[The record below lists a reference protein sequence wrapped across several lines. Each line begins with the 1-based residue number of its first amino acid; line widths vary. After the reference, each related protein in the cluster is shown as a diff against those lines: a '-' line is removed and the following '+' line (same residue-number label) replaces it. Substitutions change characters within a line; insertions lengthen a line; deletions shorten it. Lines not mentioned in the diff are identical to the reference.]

1 MEKITDGI
9 RKDYNLERLY
19 EHDINPNPFQQFSTW
34 FKEAL
39 SSKLPE
45 PNAMTVATSTSD
57 GKPSARIVLLKN
69 FDERGFVFYTNYL
82 SRKSLEL
89 TNNPQTELVF
99 WWAGLERQVRIY
111 GRVKQVSDEESDE
124 YFYSRPLNSRLGAWA
139 SEQSQ
144 VIASREILEN
154 RFKELQI
161 KYTNQ
166 NIPRPTH
173 WGGFLVVPQQFEFW
187 QGRAS
192 RLHDRL
198 RYTLLKSKTWQIERL
213 SP

>member
-1 MEKITDGI
+1 M
-9 RKDYNLERLY
+9 
-19 EHDINPNPFQQFSTW
+19 
-34 FKEAL
+34 
-39 SSKLPE
+39 
-45 PNAMTVATSTSD
+45 
-57 GKPSARIVLLKN
+57 
-69 FDERGFVFYTNYL
+69 
-82 SRKSLEL
+82 
-89 TNNPQTELVF
+89 
-99 WWAGLERQVRIY
+99 
-111 GRVKQVSDEESDE
+111 
-124 YFYSRPLNSRLGAWA
+124 GAWA

-144 VIASREILEN
+144 VIASREILEQ

>member
-1 MEKITDGI
+1 MKKVTDGI

-19 EHDINPNPFQQFSTW
+19 EHNINPNPFQQFSIR

-39 SSKLPE
+39 SAKLPE
-45 PNAMTVATSTSD
+45 PNAMTIATSTSD

-82 SRKSLEL
+82 SRKGLEL

-99 WWAGLERQVRIY
+99 WWADLERQVRIY

-144 VIASREILEN
+144 VIASREILEQ
-154 RFKELQI
+154 RFQELQI

-166 NIPRPTH
+166 KIPRPTH
-173 WGGFLVVPQQFEFW
+173 WGGFLVVPQEFEFW
-187 QGRAS
+187 QGRTS

-198 RYTLLKSKTWQIERL
+198 RYNLLRNEIWQIERL